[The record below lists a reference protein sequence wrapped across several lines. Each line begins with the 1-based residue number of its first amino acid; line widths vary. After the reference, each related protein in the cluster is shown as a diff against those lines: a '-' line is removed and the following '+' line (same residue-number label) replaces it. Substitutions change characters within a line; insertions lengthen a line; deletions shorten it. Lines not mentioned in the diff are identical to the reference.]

1 MYIMRGMV
9 SESQRWIRLG
19 MNFFVVCVSLCHV
32 TSSLDFQYHDY
43 QDLTNYLTNMSNTYP
58 DLTHL
63 YSIGKTVQKRD
74 LHVLAIGKLPQNH
87 LSLRPHV
94 KYVGN
99 MHGNEAVGREM
110 LLHLIDYYLTNYN
123 VNSTIKTFLDNT
135 VVHILP
141 SMNPDGFEVSSE
153 GDCSSVQGR
162 TNTNNYDLNRN
173 FPGYFEVNP
182 RPVQPETRAVM
193 DWLKQHRFI
202 LSANLHGGAMVAN
215 YPFDNY
221 VNGSIIQAT
230 RYVRSPDD
238 DTFIH
243 LSKVYSYSHANMYT
257 GTHCNDDF
265 PDGIT
270 NGALWYPVLGT
281 HCYRYS
287 HANMYTGTTLY
298 LRLTPTHTP
307 TCTQEHNCNDD
318 FPDGITNG
326 ALWYPVLGRYLRLLL
341 LTRQHVHRNTSVMMI
356 SRWHNQTTLGTL
368 VGYLRFTPTHTPTC
382 TQEHIV
388 VSKVNSYSHANMY
401 TGTHCKYLRL
411 TPTHTPTCTQE
422 HIVMMISLMHLGRYL
437 RLTPT
442 HTPTCTQEHI

>member
-1 MYIMRGMV
+1 MV
-9 SESQRWIRLG
+9 SESQRWTRLA
-19 MNFFVVCVSLCHV
+19 MNFFIVFVSLCHV
-32 TSSLDFQYHDY
+32 TSSLDFQYHNY
-43 QDLTNYLTNMSNTYP
+43 QDLTNYLKNMSNTYP

-87 LSLRPHV
+87 LTLRPHV

-153 GDCSSVQGR
+153 GDCIGVQGR
-162 TNTNNYDLNRN
+162 PNTNNYDLNRN

-182 RPVQPETRAVM
+182 RPIQPETQAVM

-238 DTFIH
+238 DTFIY

-257 GTHCNDDF
+257 GKHCEDVF

-270 NGALWYPVLGT
+270 NGALWYPVLGGMQDYNYVREG
-281 HCYRYS
+281 CFEI
-287 HANMYTGTTLY
+287 TLEIGCCKY
-298 LRLTPTHTP
+298 PQTSLLPTFWTYNKDALINFLMAVHSGVKGLVRTPNNTEVAGYDMAVKGRQIMFKSSQYGEYWRLLRPGTHTIQVLSDGKVIAEKQVQVP
-307 TCTQEHNCNDD
+307 ASGVVREDIYIGDD
-318 FPDGITNG
+318 TSSASVIQSC
-326 ALWYPVLGRYLRLLL
+326 LPV
-341 LTRQHVHRNTSVMMI
+341 V
-356 SRWHNQTTLGTL
+356 
-368 VGYLRFTPTHTPTC
+368 
-382 TQEHIV
+382 
-388 VSKVNSYSHANMY
+388 
-401 TGTHCKYLRL
+401 
-411 TPTHTPTCTQE
+411 
-422 HIVMMISLMHLGRYL
+422 ISLVSIYL
-437 RLTPT
+437 HCLD
-442 HTPTCTQEHI
+442 ILW